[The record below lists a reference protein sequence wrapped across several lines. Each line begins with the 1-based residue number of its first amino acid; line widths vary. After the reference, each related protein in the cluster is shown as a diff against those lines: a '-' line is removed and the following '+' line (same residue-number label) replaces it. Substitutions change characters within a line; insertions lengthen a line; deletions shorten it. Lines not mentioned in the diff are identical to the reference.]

1 MTTLKPPVDAKGNE
15 LPVGKKFDA
24 VYSDGTVKRMYIIRD
39 NIVDKWRVFNED
51 GIPLFTTRPESI
63 SLISSLPTYK
73 DGITVIEEGH
83 IYFNAQLNIVGVVKE
98 INKDRKEIKAT
109 NIEKDGQRYGSRV
122 VSFDYANRHWERIDD
137 ALEYIKEFYDENAW
151 EAIEEFAELM
161 KIPWPMLWS

>member
-15 LPVGKKFDA
+15 LPVGRKFDA
-24 VYSDGTVKRMYIIRD
+24 ICSDETVERIYIIRD
-39 NIVDKWRVFNED
+39 NVVDKWRIFSKD
-51 GIPLFTTRPESI
+51 GIQLSIRPESI
-63 SLISSLPTYK
+63 SLASNLPTYK
-73 DGITVIEEGH
+73 DGRTVIEEEH

-98 INKDRKEIKAT
+98 INKDKKEIKAI
-109 NIEKDGQRYGSRV
+109 NIEKDGQRYGSRI
-122 VSFDYANRHWERIDD
+122 VSFYYANIHWERIDD